1 MILTRRDRPVKGAGE
16 ERGAA
21 RAGGPCK
28 THDEIRR
35 PSQDDPCGAGRFWP
49 IAALLVGHD
58 ASASLPP
65 RASHWA
71 KIGSVTAG
79 QNHVIRLLI
88 SSDAHFLLAALS
100 CATAISANF
109 DQPRAVRLC
118 YRRLGADTP

>member
-1 MILTRRDRPVKGAGE
+1 MMLTRRDRRVGGAGE

-35 PSQDDPCGAGRFWP
+35 PSQDDPCGAVRFWP

-71 KIGSVTAG
+71 EIGSVTAG
-79 QNHVIRLLI
+79 PQYGNRL
-88 SSDAHFLLAALS
+88 
-100 CATAISANF
+100 AIS
-109 DQPRAVRLC
+109 DGTHLC
-118 YRRLGADTP
+118 QIGSTHCRTTVNNAHTQSRPP

>member
-1 MILTRRDRPVKGAGE
+1 MALTHRDRPEKDAGE

-28 THDEIRR
+28 TRDDVRR
-35 PSQDDPCGAGRFWP
+35 PSQGDPCGAGRIWP

-71 KIGSVTAG
+71 KFGSVTVD
-79 QNHVIRLLI
+79 QSHVIRLK
-88 SSDAHFLLAALS
+88 
-100 CATAISANF
+100 
-109 DQPRAVRLC
+109 
-118 YRRLGADTP
+118 

>member
-1 MILTRRDRPVKGAGE
+1 MILTRRDRPGKGAGE

-49 IAALLVGHD
+49 IAALLLGHD

-65 RASHWA
+65 RASHLA
-71 KIGSVTAG
+71 KIRPVTAG
-79 QNHVIRLLI
+79 PNNVIRALI
-88 SSDAHFLLAALS
+88 HSYAQLRLGQLS
-100 CATAISANF
+100 LVTATSANF
-109 DQPRAVRLC
+109 
-118 YRRLGADTP
+118 GKTEK

>member
-49 IAALLVGHD
+49 IAALLVGYD

-65 RASHWA
+65 RASQRA
-71 KIGSVTAG
+71 KIGSVQAG
-79 QNHVIRLLI
+79 QKHEKGRGTDCTSVTHGKLVCQLLRVKKI
-88 SSDAHFLLAALS
+88 KNS
-100 CATAISANF
+100 
-109 DQPRAVRLC
+109 QPKQS
-118 YRRLGADTP
+118 TFK